1 MATLKFE
8 GEERE
13 VADGVSVIE
22 ACEDMGLPFGC
33 QDGLCGTC
41 ASKVVTGAEN
51 LSPKNDKEDDFDLP
65 EGHRLPCQC
74 TITSGTVEFSID

>member
-1 MATLKFE
+1 MATVKFE

-13 VADGVSVIE
+13 VADGSAVVE

-41 ASKVVTGAEN
+41 MSTVVEGMAN
-51 LSPKNDKEDDFDLP
+51 LEPKNEKEEDFDLP
-65 EGHRLPCQC
+65 EGQRLVCQC
-74 TITSGTVEFSID
+74 KIKSGTVEFSLD

>member
-1 MATLKFE
+1 MATVKFE

-13 VADGVSVIE
+13 VADGGAVVE

-41 ASKVVTGAEN
+41 MSTVVEGRTFRGEG
-51 LSPKNDKEDDFDLP
+51 KNKKEAKKNCAQNVLK
-65 EGHRLPCQC
+65 ELHNV
-74 TITSGTVEFSID
+74 IYE

>member
-1 MATLKFE
+1 MATVKFE

-13 VADGVSVIE
+13 VADGGSVVE

-41 ASKVVTGAEN
+41 MSTVVEGADN
-51 LSPKNDKEDDFDLP
+51 LAPKNDKEEDFDLP
-65 EGHRLPCQC
+65 DGQRLACQC
-74 TITSGTVEFSID
+74 TIKSGTVEFSID